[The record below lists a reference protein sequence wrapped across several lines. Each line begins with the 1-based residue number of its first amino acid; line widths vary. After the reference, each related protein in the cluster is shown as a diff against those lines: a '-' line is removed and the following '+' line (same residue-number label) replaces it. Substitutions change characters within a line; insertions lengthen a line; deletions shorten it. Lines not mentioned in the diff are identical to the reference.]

1 MTEARAPG
9 GKLAPRLDLT
19 GAEWKLVIVTWLAA
33 VYSASWLAVQP
44 EGGAIADGPA
54 PVGPTARP
62 AAAQARPSPA
72 RSRSTRIRTRSS

>member
-44 EGGAIADGPA
+44 EGGATADRPA

-62 AAAQARPSPA
+62 AAQERPLPA

>member
-1 MTEARAPG
+1 MTEARPPG

-44 EGGAIADGPA
+44 ERGATSGRPA
-54 PVGPTARP
+54 PVGPAARP
-62 AAAQARPSPA
+62 ASARASPSPA
-72 RSRSTRIRTRSS
+72 LPRSARIRTRSS